1 MTAQIRGDE
10 LVPRAQ
16 CATTA
21 ICAPAIDAH
30 QHFWRLARD
39 DYGWLTS
46 DLAPIHRDFMPTDL
60 APILARRSI
69 ERTIL
74 VQAAPTLAET
84 RFLLAVADGAPF
96 VAGVVGWVDF
106 AAPDCADVIAR
117 LAEDP
122 LLVGLRPMVQDI
134 ANDDWLI
141 DIALAPA
148 FRAIVAHRL
157 VFDALLLPRHL
168 ARLARLVDRH
178 PDLHVVIDH
187 AAKPP
192 IRGAASDLKAWR
204 SDLAALAGS
213 PTVSCKLSGL
223 VTEASHDW
231 TVATLRP
238 YAEHVIGTFA
248 PRRVIWG
255 SDWPV
260 VELAGGYDRWHEAAQ
275 ALTAH
280 LDAAQRAD
288 IFGGN
293 AARTYLARP
302 PRAIEKHATIN

>member
-1 MTAQIRGDE
+1 MRRRNRG
-10 LVPRAQ
+10 
-16 CATTA
+16 A
-21 ICAPAIDAH
+21 IPQVRRETLASFAPAIDAH

-46 DLAPIHRDFMPTDL
+46 DLAPIHRDFMPADL
-60 APILARRSI
+60 APILARHAI
-69 ERTIL
+69 KRTIL

-84 RFLLAVADGAPF
+84 HFLLEVAEDVPF

-117 LAEDP
+117 LAANP

-134 ANDDWLI
+134 ANDNWLI
-141 DIALAPA
+141 DTTLAPA
-148 FRAIVAHRL
+148 FRAIIAHKL
-157 VFDALLLPRHL
+157 VFDALVLPRHL
-168 ARLARLVDRH
+168 SRLARVVDRH

-192 IRGAASDLKAWR
+192 IRSAAADLQAWR
-204 SDLAALAGS
+204 SDLAVLADG
-213 PTVSCKLSGL
+213 PMVCCKLSGL
-223 VTEASHDW
+223 VTEASRDW
-231 TVATLRP
+231 TVTTLRP

-248 PRRVIWG
+248 PCRVIWG

-260 VELAGGYDRWHEAAQ
+260 VELAGGYDRWHDAAQ
-275 ALTAH
+275 ALTAD
-280 LDAAQRAD
+280 LDAAQQAD

-293 AARTYLARP
+293 AARTYLTRS
-302 PRAIEKHATIN
+302 PRAIARHATIN